1 MKLLALARSVDVAA
15 KNQWLHLVVIFLFG
29 ILILVAFFISVLG
42 YVADWYWTGV
52 PEKTFWNW
60 LEVLVAPVL
69 LSGGGFL
76 LYTAWTWSD
85 HRLAEKGAHE
95 AARHAALHGIANG
108 YIDDIEQLLLK
119 VEKGNSREGEIAPT
133 IAWARTLI
141 VLEGLDRS
149 RKGQIIRFLQHAR
162 LLKQAAS
169 SHHEPRQQLFIS
181 LKSAN
186 LRGVHLPQVDLS
198 GANLQ
203 EANLQEAN
211 LQEANLLEADLS
223 GADLSGAIVAEK
235 HLTKAKLEGATMT
248 NGQKFEDWLQEHGPR
263 GG

>member
-15 KNQWLHLVVIFLFG
+15 KNQWLHLAIIFLFG
-29 ILILVAFFISVLG
+29 ILVLVAFFISVLG
-42 YVADWYWTGV
+42 YVSDLHWTGV

-85 HRLAEKGAHE
+85 HRLAETGAHE
-95 AARHAALHGIANG
+95 AARHASLHGIANG

-119 VEKGNSREGEIAPT
+119 VDKGNSREGEIARS

-141 VLEGLDRS
+141 VLEGLDQG
-149 RKGQIIRFLQHAR
+149 RKGHIIRFLQHAS

-169 SHHEPRQQLFIS
+169 SHHEPRQQLLIS

-186 LRGVHLPQVDLS
+186 LRGVHLPRIDLS

-203 EANLQEAN
+203 EANLLA
-211 LQEANLLEADLS
+211 ANLLEADLS
-223 GADLSGAIVAEK
+223 GA
-235 HLTKAKLEGATMT
+235 T
-248 NGQKFEDWLQEHGPR
+248 
-263 GG
+263 